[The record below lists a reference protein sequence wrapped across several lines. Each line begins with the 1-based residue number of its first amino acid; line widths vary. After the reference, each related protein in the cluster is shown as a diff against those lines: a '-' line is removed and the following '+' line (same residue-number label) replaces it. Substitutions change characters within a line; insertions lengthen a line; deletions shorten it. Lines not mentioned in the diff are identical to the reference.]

1 MLRFLLI
8 TILLLPVGAVALN
21 AAPDFSREVLPILS
35 NYCFQCHGPDASAR
49 KAKLRLDREEF
60 ALRKKDA
67 LIVPG
72 KSAESELIA
81 RIFSGDPDEQMP
93 PPDSKLKLTA
103 EQKATLKAWVDAGA
117 KWGKHWAY
125 EPPRRPALPKVKNS
139 KWPRNEIDNF
149 ILARLEREG
158 LKPSAEAD
166 KITWLRRVSLD
177 LTGLP
182 PTLAEVDAFKKALG
196 ANRKSAFESVV
207 DRLLAS
213 PRYGERMAW
222 DWLEAA
228 RYADSNGYQ
237 GDNDR
242 TMWPWRD
249 WVVRALNANQ
259 PYDKFTI
266 EQLAGDLLPKAT
278 DEQRLATAF
287 NRNHMIN
294 GEGGRIAEENRVEYI
309 FDQMETMST
318 LWLGTT
324 MTCSRCHD
332 HKFDP
337 ITQRDYYSLFAFF
350 NNTPVNGG
358 GGSGQTAPVLAVGSL
373 AQKKAVSE
381 LEKKIKSLK
390 EKPKIDAAKKR
401 IADLRKKFPK
411 VMVMQEQAKPRATK
425 VLVRGVYNNPSNVAV
440 TSAWP
445 AVFGANAPERVPSRL
460 HLAQWLVDEKNPLTA
475 RVTVNRIWQQF
486 LGIGL
491 VKTPEDFGV
500 QGDRP
505 SHPQLLDWLALEF
518 IKSGWD
524 VKALHKR
531 IVLSAAYRQTSRV
544 TPALRERDPANR
556 LLARMTRQRLPS
568 WMIRDQ
574 ALFISG
580 LLVEKRGGPAVKSYQ
595 PAGVWAEA
603 TFGKKKYTRGK
614 GEDLYRRSL
623 YIFWRRIIGPTMF
636 FDESKRQTC
645 HVRRS
650 RTNTPLHALIVLND
664 TTYIEAARAMAQ
676 RVLKEGGSDDKTRTA
691 YAFRLATAR
700 LPKPKEAAVLIQSL
714 QKLRATYAQDQAAT
728 KALLTIGESKRDEKL
743 NPTDHAAFTVLC
755 NLILNLDEVIT
766 RE

>member
-1 MLRFLLI
+1 MPRILLI
-8 TILLLPVGAVALN
+8 TILLLPIGVS
-21 AAPDFSREVLPILS
+21 AAPDFSREVLPIFS
-35 NYCFQCHGPDASAR
+35 DNCFQCHGPDANAR

-60 ALRKKDA
+60 ALRKKDV

-72 KSAESELIA
+72 RSEESELIA
-81 RIFSGDPDEQMP
+81 RIFSSDPDEQMP

-103 EQKATLKAWVDAGA
+103 AQKATLKAWVDSGA

-125 EPPRRPALPKVKNS
+125 EPPRRPPLPKVKNA

-149 ILARLEREG
+149 ILARLERES
-158 LKPSAEAD
+158 LRPSPEAN

-182 PTLAEVDAFKKALG
+182 PTPEEVDAFL
-196 ANRKSAFESVV
+196 KSSIENPKSSFEKIV

-249 WVVRALNANQ
+249 WVVRALNANV

-309 FDQMETMST
+309 FDQMETMAT

-358 GGSGQTAPVLAVGSL
+358 GGSGQTAPVLAVGSPTQ
-373 AQKKAVSE
+373 QKEILE
-381 LEKKIKSLK
+381 LEGKIKSLK
-390 EKPKIDAAKKR
+390 EKPQIDAAKKQL
-401 IADLRKKFPK
+401 AALRKKFPK
-411 VMVMQEQAKPRATK
+411 VMVMRDEKPRQTK
-425 VLVRGVYNNPSNVAV
+425 VLVRGVYNQPSDVAV

-445 AVFGANAPERVPSRL
+445 AVFGANALERVPTRL
-460 HLAQWLVDEKNPLTA
+460 YLAQWLVDEKNPLTA

-486 LGIGL
+486 FGTGL

-500 QGDRP
+500 QGERP

-531 IVLSAAYRQTSRV
+531 IVLSATYRQTSRV
-544 TPALRERDPANR
+544 TPALRERDPKNR

-580 LLVEKRGGPAVKSYQ
+580 LLVEKRGGPSVKSYQ

-623 YIFWRRIIGPTMF
+623 YTFWRRIIGPTIF

-645 HVRRS
+645 QVRRS
-650 RTNTPLHALIVLND
+650 RTNTPLHALITLND
-664 TTYIEAARAMAQ
+664 ITYIEAARALAQ
-676 RVLKEGGSDDKTRTA
+676 RVLIEGGSDDKARTA

-700 LPKPKEAAVLIQSL
+700 APKPNERAVLLKSI
-714 QKLRATYAQDQAAT
+714 QKLRVTYANDPAAA
-728 KALLTIGESKRDEKL
+728 KALLTIGDSKRDEKL
-743 NPTDHAAFTVLC
+743 NPTDHAAYTVLC
-755 NLILNLDEVIT
+755 NMILNLDEVIT

>member
-1 MLRFLLI
+1 M
-8 TILLLPVGAVALN
+8 
-21 AAPDFSREVLPILS
+21 
-35 NYCFQCHGPDASAR
+35 
-49 KAKLRLDREEF
+49 
-60 ALRKKDA
+60 
-67 LIVPG
+67 
-72 KSAESELIA
+72 
-81 RIFSGDPDEQMP
+81 
-93 PPDSKLKLTA
+93 
-103 EQKATLKAWVDAGA
+103 DAGA
-117 KWGKHWAY
+117 KWGTHWAY
-125 EPPRRPALPKVKNS
+125 EPPRLSALPKVNNA
-139 KWPRNEIDNF
+139 KWSRNEIDHF
-149 ILARLEREG
+149 ILARLERER

-166 KITWLRRVSLD
+166 RITWLRRVSLD

-182 PTLAEVDAFKKALG
+182 PTLKEVDAFL
-196 ANRKSAFESVV
+196 KSSIENPKSSFNKVV
-207 DRLLAS
+207 NRLLAS

-249 WVVRALNANQ
+249 WVVRTLNANV

-278 DEQRLATAF
+278 HEQRLATAF

-318 LWLGTT
+318 LWLGAT

-332 HKFDP
+332 HKFDA

-358 GGSGQTAPVLAVGSL
+358 GGSGQTAPVLAVGSP
-373 AQKKAVSE
+373 AQQKEILE
-381 LEKKIKSLK
+381 LEKKIQSLK
-390 EKPKIDAAKKR
+390 EKSKIDAAKKQ
-401 IADLRKKFPK
+401 IVNLRKKFPK
-411 VMVMQEQAKPRATK
+411 VMVMQEQAKARTTK

-445 AVFGANAPERVPSRL
+445 AVFGMKAQQRDPTRL
-460 HLAQWLVDEKNPLTA
+460 HLAQWLVNDKHPITA

-486 LGIGL
+486 FGTGL

-500 QGDRP
+500 QGERP

-518 IKSGWD
+518 IESGWD

-531 IVLSAAYRQTSRV
+531 IVLSATYRQTSRV

-574 ALFISG
+574 ALFVSG
-580 LLVEKRGGPAVKSYQ
+580 LLVEKRGGPPVKTYQ

-614 GEDLYRRSL
+614 GE
-623 YIFWRRIIGPTMF
+623 
-636 FDESKRQTC
+636 
-645 HVRRS
+645 
-650 RTNTPLHALIVLND
+650 A
-664 TTYIEAARAMAQ
+664 
-676 RVLKEGGSDDKTRTA
+676 EGVGGAGFVIR
-691 YAFRLATAR
+691 
-700 LPKPKEAAVLIQSL
+700 
-714 QKLRATYAQDQAAT
+714 
-728 KALLTIGESKRDEKL
+728 
-743 NPTDHAAFTVLC
+743 AAFF
-755 NLILNLDEVIT
+755 
-766 RE
+766 